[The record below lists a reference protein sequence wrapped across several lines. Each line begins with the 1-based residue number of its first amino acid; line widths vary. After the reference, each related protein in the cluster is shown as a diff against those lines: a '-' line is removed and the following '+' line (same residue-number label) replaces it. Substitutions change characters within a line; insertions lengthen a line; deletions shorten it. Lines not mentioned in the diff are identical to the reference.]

1 MSRLFKF
8 YIDVINVKYYL
19 DNSGAVYLYK
29 KENNV
34 YRYKI
39 QLNHEIVHF
48 IKNLIIG

>member
-1 MSRLFKF
+1 MSKLFKF
-8 YIDVINVKYYL
+8 YIDVKYYL